1 MGPAVRAAVWCAGGV
16 DYRAELQ
23 RIPRDEWH
31 GYLTAYSGLPGPRGN
46 LELADVVTSVATRE
60 QILELA
66 SLDDEY
72 LRFCGTQALGR
83 LLVEDPA
90 DDSIRGMLHSRAS
103 EPLWR
108 VREAVARAL
117 QVVGDAAP
125 SILAT
130 IAAEWINDPDPYVRR
145 AALAAVC
152 EPRLLASAEQKA
164 DALRLCDLATDSIRV
179 APLTGR
185 RDVALRNLRQALGY
199 CWSVAIAADPER
211 GVPLFEQLRAT
222 DDPDVKWIVASNLT
236 KARLR
241 RVLA

>member
-1 MGPAVRAAVWCAGGV
+1 MGAAARAAVWCAGGV

-23 RIPRDEWH
+23 RIPRDEW
-31 GYLTAYSGLPGPRGN
+31 GAYLTAHSGLPGPRGN
-46 LELADVVTSVATRE
+46 LELADAVTVAATRE

-90 DDSIRGMLHSRAS
+90 DDSIRGMLRSRAS

-117 QVVGDAAP
+117 QVVGDATP
-125 SILAT
+125 SILAAV
-130 IAAEWINDPDPYVRR
+130 AAEWITDPDPYVRR

-152 EPRLLASAEQKA
+152 EPRLLTTEAQKA
-164 DALRLCDLATDSIRV
+164 DALRLCSLATDSIL
-179 APLTGR
+179 ATPLTGR
-185 RDVALRNLRQALGY
+185 RDAALRNLRQALGY

-211 GVPLFEQLRAT
+211 GVPLFERLRT
-222 DDPDVKWIVASNLT
+222 VDDSDAKWIVASNLT